1 MKDKS
6 GIYPKVENHNY
17 MKIICI
23 ARNYAAHAKELNNPL
38 PEKPVIFLKP
48 ESSLIIKNKPFFIP
62 DWSTKMDYETEL
74 VYKIGKVGKYIDEKF
89 ALSYISEVTLGIDFT
104 ERDLQGELKSKGLP
118 WELSKSFDGSAVI
131 GHFLDPATLKNGK
144 DIEFRMEKNGTTVQH
159 AHSSKMIFSMAK
171 IISYVSRYFTLKTGD
186 LIFSG
191 TPEGVGSVSIG
202 DRLTGFIEDK
212 EMFSFNIK

>member
-1 MKDKS
+1 
-6 GIYPKVENHNY
+6 

-48 ESSLIIKNKPFFIP
+48 DSSLIIRNKPFFIP
-62 DWSTKMDYETEL
+62 EWSTQMDYETEL
-74 VYKIGKVGKYIDEKF
+74 VYKIGKVGKYIDEKY

-104 ERDLQGELKSKGLP
+104 ERALQGELKSKGLP

-131 GHFLDPATLKNGK
+131 GHFLKPDTLKNGK

-159 AHSSKMIFSMAK
+159 AHSSEMIFSMAK
-171 IISYVSRYFTLKTGD
+171 IISFVSRYFTLKTGD

-191 TPEGVGSVSIG
+191 TPQGVGSVAIG

-212 EMFSFNIK
+212 QMFAFNIK

>member
-1 MKDKS
+1 
-6 GIYPKVENHNY
+6 

-48 ESSLIIKNKPFFIP
+48 DSSLIIRNKPFFIP
-62 DWSTKMDYETEL
+62 EWSTQMDYETEL
-74 VYKIGKVGKYIDEKF
+74 VYKIGKVGKYIDEKY
-89 ALSYISEVTLGIDFT
+89 APGYISEVTLGIDFT
-104 ERDLQGELKSKGLP
+104 ERALQGELKSKGLP

-131 GHFLDPATLKNGK
+131 GSFIKPDSLKDGK

-159 AHSSKMIFSMAK
+159 AHSSEMIFSIAK

-191 TPEGVGSVSIG
+191 TPQGVGSVAIG

-212 EMFSFNIK
+212 EMFAFNIK